1 MTINERST
9 TCGLN
14 YTWLESN
21 AGNNFIV
28 EYLIQE
34 VEKLKYSKA

>member
-9 TCGLN
+9 THGLN

-21 AGNNFIV
+21 AGNYFIL

-34 VEKLKYSKA
+34 VEKLKNSKA